1 MAFVDSR
8 LAINEVTRNEKRA
21 TQFCGSVIVNVPTG
35 GRKKKLKT
43 SVEAIEESDASK
55 NPHVLAMTSTNN
67 KYANPAVVAL
77 TGITL
82 EAM

>member
-8 LAINEVTRNEKRA
+8 LAMSEVTRNEKKA
-21 TQFCGSVIVNVPTG
+21 TQFCGSAIVKVPTG
-35 GRKKKLKT
+35 GRKKKLKV
-43 SVEAIEESDASK
+43 SVEAIEQRAASR

-82 EAM
+82 